1 METDEQIKYEYMCNI
16 THVSQTCLSITI
28 TDEFGPL
35 TPASQ
40 HTDRESGRR
49 ETGIKVGVS

>member
-40 HTDRESGRR
+40 RTDRESGRR
-49 ETGIKVGVS
+49 ETGIKIGVS

>member
-1 METDEQIKYEYMCNI
+1 METDEQIKHEYMCNI

-40 HTDRESGRR
+40 RTDRESGRR
-49 ETGIKVGVS
+49 ETGIKIGVS